1 MKRALLPLFLPH
13 VTLLLL
19 AACATPPAPRLLF
32 ADEFSVDGPPD
43 PARWGHETG
52 FVRNE
57 EAQFYTPGRPANAR
71 VEGGLLVIEAR
82 REAWPN
88 PAHVPGSSD
97 WRAARATAEYTSAS
111 LHTRGLFAV
120 RYGRIE
126 ARARVPRGAGVW
138 PAFWTLGADRPRV
151 GWPRCG
157 EIDVMEY
164 VGKEPHVVWGTAHW
178 GVGQGH
184 RSRGGRIELREPW
197 ADFHVFSV
205 AWCPERI
212 EWFLDG
218 TRYHVLELDEV
229 APAED
234 NPLRRP
240 HELILNLALGGT
252 WGGPIDDAALPA
264 RLLVDWVRVWE
275 LPVGPADAAR

>member
-1 MKRALLPLFLPH
+1 M
-13 VTLLLL
+13 
-19 AACATPPAPRLLF
+19 
-32 ADEFSVDGPPD
+32 
-43 PARWGHETG
+43 
-52 FVRNE
+52 RNE
-57 EAQFYTPGRPANAR
+57 EAQYYTSGRLANAR
-71 VEGGLLVIEAR
+71 VEDGLLVLEAR

-88 PAHVPGSSD
+88 AAHVPGSSD
-97 WRAARATAEYTSAS
+97 WRTARAQAAYTSAS

-120 RYGRIE
+120 RYGRLE

-138 PAFWTLGADRPRV
+138 PAFWTLGADRGQV

-164 VGKEPHVVWGTAHW
+164 VGKEPHRVWGTAHFPA
-178 GVGQGH
+178 GGRH
-184 RSRGGRIELREPW
+184 RSSGGRLELREPW
-197 ADFHVFSV
+197 ADFHVYAV
-205 AWCPERI
+205 AWSPARI
-212 EWFLDG
+212 EWFVDG

-229 APAED
+229 APGDD

-264 RLLVDWVRVWE
+264 RFEVDWVRVWE
-275 LPVGPADAAR
+275 LPPPGVAR